1 MAVLAGVIEG
11 FPARQLETNC
21 WIVGPGDGRQCVVI
35 DPGVGVADRVD
46 AALRAHELTLAAV
59 LLTHGHL
66 DHTFDAAQICRAH
79 TVPAYL
85 HPADRHQLA
94 DPWSGLGAPVSMP
107 LFGRTEFTEPDEVRD
122 LADGQTLELAEFSLT
137 VTSSPGHTPGSVLF
151 GMDGVLFAGDTLFA
165 GSIGRVDLPGGSET
179 QMARTLAEVI
189 WPLAD
194 DLVVH
199 TGHGPSTTMA
209 AERATNPYLLQLQR
223 TTR

>member
-1 MAVLAGVIEG
+1 
-11 FPARQLETNC
+11 
-21 WIVGPGDGRQCVVI
+21 VI

-46 AALRAHELTLAAV
+46 AALQAHGLTLAAV

-79 TVPAYL
+79 DVPAYL

-94 DPWSGLGAPVSMP
+94 DPWSGLGAPSSMP
-107 LFGRTEFTEPDEVRD
+107 LFGRTEFAEPDEVRD
-122 LADGQTLELAEFSLT
+122 LAAGPLEPAGLTFT

-151 GMDGVLFAGDTLFA
+151 GLDGVLFAGDTLFA
-165 GSIGRVDLPGGSET
+165 GSIGRVDLPGGSESE
-179 QMARTLAEVI
+179 MARTLAEVI

-194 DLVVH
+194 DIVVH

-209 AERATNPYLLQLQR
+209 TERATNPYLLQLQR
-223 TTR
+223 TPR